1 MPPKQATLGYVKDSQ
16 TTLGFVCLYFTIIPG
31 WKAYWHS
38 SFLYS
43 KFFGNPNAPK
53 APAKQSKLAFST
65 KSTNPTSKSEI
76 EDEEKSTDVKVN
88 ASSEVEE
95 KNSIAKEEEDA
106 LESNESVKVRKGT
119 ELSLLAR
126 IHGFF

>member
-1 MPPKQATLGYVKDSQ
+1 
-16 TTLGFVCLYFTIIPG
+16 
-31 WKAYWHS
+31 
-38 SFLYS
+38 
-43 KFFGNPNAPK
+43 
-53 APAKQSKLAFST
+53 
-65 KSTNPTSKSEI
+65 
-76 EDEEKSTDVKVN
+76 
-88 ASSEVEE
+88 VEE